1 MRLESGVLQHVCTAH
16 PRGDSAHPPNPC
28 GTYTGPHIPSA
39 AYIGYASPPGTPR
52 RMPAKP
58 ACTPGACARTKPC
71 PSSGAF
77 TCSANI
83 DNPNPP
89 LSYTGSSQERRTVL
103 ALGARLGASPG
114 ATDLRGGSRAP
125 PPAPQKASPHGQ
137 RVGWVQYAPT
147 RRSRSVSYVSPFG
160 TFWFS
165 DAQAVSLV
173 GLRPPPRFWWVG
185 HTQLFFLRLRRLRS
199 ASRLCHGCADAGRS
213 SAAPCSSRHPASY
226 SGDACWWVARAA

>member
-1 MRLESGVLQHVCTAH
+1 MLIKWTLCHTLLLAVRRNKQKTKKRGGKHHRRTCSQQSVSYFTVPPRAH
-16 PRGDSAHPPNPC
+16 PSAVSPS
-28 GTYTGPHIPSA
+28 GSA
-39 AYIGYASPPGTPR
+39 APGQTQVVVPSVLTPGGYSITCIARMLGLSEAPHRRPSPPSQAPGTPR

-125 PPAPQKASPHGQ
+125 PPAAQKTSPHGQ
-137 RVGWVQYAPT
+137 RVGWVQYAHVACARHGAHDPFLMFRPLGHFGSAMR
-147 RRSRSVSYVSPFG
+147 RRS
-160 TFWFS
+160 
-165 DAQAVSLV
+165 A
-173 GLRPPPRFWWVG
+173 
-185 HTQLFFLRLRRLRS
+185 
-199 ASRLCHGCADAGRS
+199 
-213 SAAPCSSRHPASY
+213 
-226 SGDACWWVARAA
+226 

>member
-39 AYIGYASPPGTPR
+39 AYIGHASPPGTPR

-114 ATDLRGGSRAP
+114 ATDLRGGSRAL
-125 PPAPQKASPHGQ
+125 PPATQKASPHGQ
-137 RVGWVQYAPT
+137 RVGWVQYAHVVCARHGAHDPFLMFRPLGHFGSAMR
-147 RRSRSVSYVSPFG
+147 RRS
-160 TFWFS
+160 
-165 DAQAVSLV
+165 A
-173 GLRPPPRFWWVG
+173 
-185 HTQLFFLRLRRLRS
+185 
-199 ASRLCHGCADAGRS
+199 
-213 SAAPCSSRHPASY
+213 
-226 SGDACWWVARAA
+226 

>member
-1 MRLESGVLQHVCTAH
+1 MDYAQPERLPGHAFIGAGGGPGKERSCAWKAACYNTFAQRTLGVTLPTLPTLVGPTLDHIFLAQLTLATHHHPAH
-16 PRGDSAHPPNPC
+16 
-28 GTYTGPHIPSA
+28 
-39 AYIGYASPPGTPR
+39 PGTPR
-52 RMPAKP
+52 RIPAKP

-137 RVGWVQYAPT
+137 RVGWVQYAHVASARHGAHDPFLMFRPLGHFGSAMR
-147 RRSRSVSYVSPFG
+147 RRS
-160 TFWFS
+160 
-165 DAQAVSLV
+165 A
-173 GLRPPPRFWWVG
+173 
-185 HTQLFFLRLRRLRS
+185 
-199 ASRLCHGCADAGRS
+199 
-213 SAAPCSSRHPASY
+213 
-226 SGDACWWVARAA
+226 